1 MSRAVSIYWIHVY
14 VSFLLDCRH
23 LHLTFIKKAIFLN
36 TLSDPW
42 SSEYSNYDER
52 AEGWEAIF
60 SLEIICY
67 LRLIFMIFCV
77 CVCSRYLVSGGDP
90 LHAGVWSPSLPGNQ
104 RQRDSG
110 HDFGLSLLHS
120 WTCVWRVQRVSKVL
134 DYNQGPLRPDL
145 QRKKWFYYSECFI
158 LDFSARGFCCSVD
171 ELKICWP

>member
-67 LRLIFMIFCV
+67 LRLIFVIFV

-134 DYNQGPLRPDL
+134 AYNQGPLRPDL

-158 LDFSARGFCCSVD
+158 PDFSARGFCCSVD